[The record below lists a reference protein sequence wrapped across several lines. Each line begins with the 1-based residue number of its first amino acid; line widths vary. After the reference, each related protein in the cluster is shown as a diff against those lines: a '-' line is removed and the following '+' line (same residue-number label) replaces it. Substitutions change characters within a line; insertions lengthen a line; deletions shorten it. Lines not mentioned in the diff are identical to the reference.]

1 MKDSLVA
8 INIINND
15 KILNNKGVP
24 LLFYWDGQ
32 NDVLESMHKD
42 NDFRN
47 YLFDLINTTNFY
59 TDSKLTFFYFKYEN
73 DKEQYNENIV
83 PIQDFL
89 KLEDFPEDKLDF
101 YKEYIWIHFAYLYK
115 SVFQEDYA
123 EAVNMLSIEDSVLNI
138 YDLIKEKHPKR
149 VIKST
154 VLNYIRS
161 ELMKTNHLNM
171 ENTNWIINKLETL
184 LNEKE

>member
-8 INIINND
+8 INIIKDD
-15 KILNNKGVP
+15 KILNSKGIP
-24 LLFYWDGQ
+24 LLFYWNGK
-32 NDVLESMHKD
+32 NDVLESMYKD
-42 NDFRN
+42 NEFKS
-47 YLFDLINTTNFY
+47 YLYDLINSVELY
-59 TDSKLTFFYFKYEN
+59 TESKLAYFYFKYDN
-73 DKEQYNENIV
+73 DEEQYNDSIV

-89 KLEDFPEDKLDF
+89 KLEDFPEDKISF
-101 YKEYIWIHFAYLYK
+101 YKEYIWIHFSYLYK
-115 SVFQEDYA
+115 SVFQEEYDKD
-123 EAVNMLSIEDSVLNI
+123 VNMLSIEDSILNI

-171 ENTNWIINKLETL
+171 ANTNWIIDRLERL